1 MIALLLV
8 LASSSPLDPL
18 WALVDEERYD
28 SAISG
33 ALQIARQT
41 GNTEK
46 LRQNALNL
54 ALNAACAGQAQRC
67 DEVARLAADWNPL
80 WRPDSRAQPALV
92 QAVGRARL
100 SRSSRH
106 SRRPKGTLSAARWCG
121 PATTVE
127 LLLVADNAGISERK
141 RETGV
146 CVELAGANSGY
157 LIAYDRQLR
166 PVAMLGSADAAVDLR
181 VKTAGGNQTLT
192 IGALVA
198 GAVLAGAVGYL
209 LLSDPGSGELQL
221 TIEQRP

>member
-28 SAISG
+28 SAIAG
-33 ALQIARQT
+33 ALQIARQPNNPET
-41 GNTEK
+41 

-54 ALNAACAGQAQRC
+54 ALNAACAGPARRC

-100 SRSSRH
+100 SRNSRH
-106 SRRPKGTLSAARWCG
+106 SRLTKGTLSGDRWCA
-121 PATTVE
+121 PAATTE
-127 LLLVADNAGISERK
+127 LLLVADNAGISEHK
-141 RETGV
+141 RQSGV
-146 CVELAGANSGY
+146 CIELAGVNRGY
-157 LIAYDRQLR
+157 LTAYDSQLR
-166 PVAMLGSADAAVDLR
+166 PVAILGHAGAAADLR
-181 VKTAGGNQTLT
+181 TKAPRGSQTLT
-192 IGALVA
+192 IGALIA
-198 GAVLAGAVGYL
+198 GAVLAGMVGYL
-209 LLSDPGSGELQL
+209 LLSDAGSGELQL